1 MITNLIKRLKEN
13 TGSGLLRGS
22 AFFFVSTTIVN
33 IGNYLMNLI
42 LGRYLGPAAF
52 ADVSLMVTLM
62 LVVSFVTAMLG
73 LVTSKFTAMYAAM
86 NDLSRV
92 VGLRNWLGRA
102 AWGIGIAMMLVLGL
116 GSPFLKT
123 FFNTASFLPFVILAI
138 GMPMY
143 LAQAVDR
150 GVLQGQTRFGLLAVS
165 YQAEMWVRFIGAIVL
180 VLLGFAVNG
189 AVAGITMSFIATWLV
204 VQRVQ
209 NGLPKTGSLGEK
221 ERRETVAFVVPA
233 SAALLGQI
241 LINNSDILI
250 VKHFFPS
257 EAAGQYAAL
266 ALIGRVVFFA
276 TWSVVTTLFPIVA
289 QKHQLGEPHHQLL
302 FISLGIV
309 AAISTLF
316 VIFTLVAPVFIAQVL
331 FGSAYVS
338 IAPLLAPYAIATA
351 LYSMANVVINYRLS
365 IGNKAGSAMAV
376 AGGVSQVIGLWL
388 FHSTLHEVVF
398 VQIYIMGVLVIALL
412 AWDIWLS
419 RSAHPAAA

>member
-1 MITNLIKRLKEN
+1 MVPNLIKRITQS

-22 AFFFVSTTIVN
+22 AFFFISTTIVN
-33 IGNYLMNLI
+33 VGNYLMNLI

-73 LVTSKFTAMYAAM
+73 LVTSKFTATYAAM
-86 NDLSRV
+86 NDLPRV
-92 VGLRNWLGRA
+92 SALRLWLGRA
-102 AWGIGIAMMLVLGL
+102 AWWIGIAMMLFLGL
-116 GSPFLKT
+116 GAPFLKT
-123 FFNTASFLPFVILAI
+123 FFNTVSVWPFVILSI

-165 YQAEMWVRFIGAIVL
+165 YQAEMWVRFVAAITL

-189 AVAGITMSFIATWLV
+189 AVAGLTLSFIATWLV
-204 VQRVQ
+204 ARRVK
-209 NGLPKTGSLGEK
+209 NGLPRAGSLGQK
-221 ERRETVAFVVPA
+221 ERQETIAFVVPA
-233 SAALLGQI
+233 SAALLAQI

-250 VKHFFPS
+250 VKHFFIS
-257 EAAGQYAAL
+257 ETAGQYAAL

-289 QKHQLGEPHHQLL
+289 QKHQLGEPHHHLL
-302 FISLGIV
+302 FLSLGIV
-309 AAISTLF
+309 AVISSAF
-316 VIFTLVAPVFIAQVL
+316 VVFTLVSPVFIAQVL
-331 FGSAYVS
+331 FGGAYVS

-365 IGNKAGSAMAV
+365 IGSSAGSAMAV
-376 AGGVSQVIGLWL
+376 AAGVAQVLGLWF
-388 FHSTLHEVVF
+388 FHSTLQEVVY
-398 VQIYIMGVLVIALL
+398 VQIYIMAVLVLALL
-412 AWDIWLS
+412 IWDLWLS
-419 RSAHPAAA
+419 RPMHPVAA